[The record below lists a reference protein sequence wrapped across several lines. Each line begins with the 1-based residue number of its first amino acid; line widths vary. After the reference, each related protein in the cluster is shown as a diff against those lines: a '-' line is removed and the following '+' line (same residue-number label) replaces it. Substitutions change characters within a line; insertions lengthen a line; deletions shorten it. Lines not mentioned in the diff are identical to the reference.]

1 MTTVVAGIL
10 ERGGE
15 ILICRRRADQAHAL
29 KWEFPG
35 GKVEA
40 DESPGDA
47 LRRELREELG
57 IDAEPGVEITRYEFA
72 YAGKSAILLIFFR
85 VTGWRGE
92 VENRIFEE
100 IVWERAGR
108 LREYDFLE
116 GDLPFLAFY
125 VIAEIGL
132 ARVSRRARRGRRR
145 GRREE
150 TALGRFACCFGDFG

>member
-10 ERGGE
+10 ERGDE

-40 DESPGDA
+40 GESPGEA

-57 IDAEPGVEITRYEFA
+57 IDAETGTEITRYEFA
-72 YAGKSAILLIFFR
+72 YAGKNAILLIFFR

-100 IVWERAGR
+100 IRWERPGR
-108 LREYDFLE
+108 LHEYDFLE
-116 GDLPFLAFY
+116 GDLPFL
-125 VIAEIGL
+125 E
-132 ARVSRRARRGRRR
+132 SM
-145 GRREE
+145 
-150 TALGRFACCFGDFG
+150 